1 MPDVASPAQ
10 ESPSATVVAAQPRSV
25 APLVARWTRNN
36 NRRRMFEELLGTVA
50 AVALVGAIG
59 VVIHRAG
66 WALTRIGWSRPG
78 WFPSDATLAWT
89 VYVLGGVGVLVITV
103 RGILRYRQRRLSDL
117 QMAKEVDA
125 AHGNVDLLSTA
136 IAIEAGDA
144 AGSAEAQAI
153 AHCRAQQAASGL
165 PGAPVR
171 GFRPNGR
178 LMAGSGLATA
188 AAVAGLLLL
197 SGDSAFGY
205 PLGVPFDLDG
215 QSEQDTE
222 EATEEEEPPPLSDDT
237 KERLDAALKRLEKF
251 ENNPALRREA
261 KETLAEAREHLQKAM
276 NDPKHTLGE
285 LSRAEQ
291 ALRRLAK
298 QARSEGLYDKEQM
311 KQMSTEELAKQMSE
325 AMKEQDHQ
333 TASELAEELARKM
346 EEASMSEL
354 RSMARAFERN
364 FESTDSPS
372 RPGSESGPRP
382 GESAE
387 ERAERWKKRLEE
399 MTEQMRR
406 GESGLSSSD
415 MRGLAEEMRKSGGG
429 SSMERSLD
437 EALSDIRKAREGR
450 LGEMGEGKPGE
461 GEGKPGEGKPGEG
474 SGKPGEGKP
483 GEGSGKPGEG
493 SGKPGEGMG
502 EGEGKPGEGSGKPG
516 EGSGKPGEGEGE
528 GGEGGEG
535 DPSGKPGPGGGDG
548 SFAHGSMGFLPPGAG
563 TSERTDTP
571 KAGPDKGAIRIIQR
585 ISAGRRDAEGQ
596 YKDLHQHYEEVA
608 EEAVRQEQIPLTRR
622 EYIREYFE
630 AVRH

>member
-10 ESPSATVVAAQPRSV
+10 QPPSATVVAGQTQTV

-36 NRRRMFEELLGTVA
+36 NRRRMVEEILATLSS
-50 AVALVGAIG
+50 VALVGAIG

-66 WALTRIGWSRPG
+66 WALSRLGGSRPA

-89 VYVLGGVGVLVITV
+89 VYVLGGVGAAVVV
-103 RGILRYRQRRLSDL
+103 ARGILRYRRRRLSDL

-136 IAIEAGDA
+136 IAIEAGHA
-144 AGSAEAQAI
+144 AGSPEAQAI
-153 AHCRAQQAASGL
+153 AHARAQQAASGL

-197 SGDSAFGY
+197 SGDSAFGF
-205 PLGVPFDLDG
+205 PLGTTAALDA
-215 QSEQDTE
+215 DTE
-222 EATEEEEPPPLSDDT
+222 EDVGDATDEEEPPPLSDDT
-237 KERLDAALKRLEKF
+237 KERLDNALKHLEKF

-261 KETLAEAREHLQKAM
+261 KETLAEARDHLQKAM

-298 QARSEGLYDKEQM
+298 QARNEGLYDQEQM

-325 AMKEQDHQ
+325 AMKEQDNQ
-333 TASELAEELARKM
+333 TASELGEELARRM

-364 FESTDSPS
+364 FESTDSPP
-372 RPGSESGPRP
+372 RPGGESGPRP

-415 MRGLAEEMRKSGGG
+415 MRGLADEMRKSGGG

-483 GEGSGKPGEG
+483 SDGGGDSGKPGEG
-493 SGKPGEGMG
+493 SGKPGEGEGKPG
-502 EGEGKPGEGSGKPG
+502 EGEGKPGEGSGKP
-516 EGSGKPGEGEGE
+516 GEGE

-548 SFAHGSMGFLPPGAG
+548 SFAHGSMGFLPPGVG
-563 TSERTDTP
+563 TTERTDTP

-608 EEAVRQEQIPLTRR
+608 EEAVRQDQIPLTRR

-630 AVRH
+630 AVRR

>member
-1 MPDVASPAQ
+1 
-10 ESPSATVVAAQPRSV
+10 
-25 APLVARWTRNN
+25 
-36 NRRRMFEELLGTVA
+36 
-50 AVALVGAIG
+50 
-59 VVIHRAG
+59 
-66 WALTRIGWSRPG
+66 
-78 WFPSDATLAWT
+78 
-89 VYVLGGVGVLVITV
+89 
-103 RGILRYRQRRLSDL
+103 
-117 QMAKEVDA
+117 
-125 AHGNVDLLSTA
+125 
-136 IAIEAGDA
+136 
-144 AGSAEAQAI
+144 
-153 AHCRAQQAASGL
+153 
-165 PGAPVR
+165 
-171 GFRPNGR
+171 
-178 LMAGSGLATA
+178 MAGSGLATA

-197 SGDSAFGY
+197 SGDSAFGF
-205 PLGVPFDLDG
+205 PLGTTAALDA
-215 QSEQDTE
+215 DTE
-222 EATEEEEPPPLSDDT
+222 EEAEGATDEEEPPPLSDDT
-237 KERLDAALKRLEKF
+237 KERLDAALEHLEKF

-298 QARSEGLYDKEQM
+298 QARNEGLYDQEQM

-325 AMKEQDHQ
+325 AMKEQDNQ
-333 TASELAEELARKM
+333 TASELGDELARRM

-364 FESTDSPS
+364 FESTDSPP
-372 RPGSESGPRP
+372 RPGSDSGPRP

-415 MRGLAEEMRKSGGG
+415 MRGLADEMRKSGGG

-461 GEGKPGEGKPGEG
+461 GSGEGKPGEGEG

-516 EGSGKPGEGEGE
+516 SGKPGEGEGE
-528 GGEGGEG
+528 GEGGEG

-548 SFAHGSMGFLPPGAG
+548 SFAHGSMGFLPPGVG
-563 TSERTDTP
+563 TTERTDTP

-608 EEAVRQEQIPLTRR
+608 EEAVRQDQIPLTRR

-630 AVRH
+630 AVRR